1 MGIAVGTETAE
12 IESPPRMAGMHAD
25 SAGGV
30 DRRERLSLRE
40 LVEEYVIPERPV
52 IVSDAAAEWPAMGKF
67 TFDFFRERYGHL
79 LKTVHGKTYTLAE
92 AIDLIL
98 QSSPEHPA
106 PYPVNLNV
114 ESYFPELLQDL
125 KPELAFGALDR
136 VNHPLLPRIMF
147 RGTEIYELFFGGR
160 GAAFPRVHFDALC
173 LNTQITQLVGS
184 KEFFL
189 YPPEQ
194 GCYMY
199 PRPDDLKTSQVDFA
213 APDFEKFPLFAQA
226 KPTVAMVEEGETI
239 FFPARWWHATRIH
252 EPCISLG
259 KVQLNGQ
266 NWDLFSGEVEAFWKG
281 GHPWFARAA
290 RTYLSALGRVMN
302 LQERLT

>member
-1 MGIAVGTETAE
+1 MGEGAEKAVAANPHY
-12 IESPPRMAGMHAD
+12 SAGIHAD
-25 SAGGV
+25 SAHGV

-40 LVEEYVIPERPV
+40 LVEEYAIPERPV
-52 IVSDAAAEWPAMGKF
+52 IVRDAAAEWPAMGKF

-79 LKTVHGKTYTLAE
+79 LKTVRGKTYTLAE

-114 ESYFPELLQDL
+114 EKYFPELLQDI

-136 VNHPLLPRIMF
+136 VNHPLLPRILF
-147 RGTEIYELFFGGR
+147 RGTEIYELFFGGH

-173 LNTQITQLVGS
+173 LNTQITQIVGS

-189 YPPEQ
+189 YPPDQ

-199 PRPDDLKTSQVDFA
+199 PRPDHPKTSQVDFA

-239 FFPARWWHATRIH
+239 FFPARWWHSTRIH

-281 GHPWFARAA
+281 GHPWFASAA
-290 RTYLSALGRVMN
+290 RTYLSALGHVMT
-302 LQERLT
+302 LQERLR